1 MGVDRATADDDY
13 VIEAEEEID
22 LSTLNTKH

>member
-1 MGVDRATADDDY
+1 MGVDRATADDDS

-22 LSTLNTKH
+22 LSTLNPKH